1 MKASLI
7 ISVYRNVG
15 ALEAVLGSLKQ
26 QTEQDF
32 EVIISE
38 DGCDAQMASF
48 VAGYDFPWPM
58 QHLTQTDEGWR
69 KERAL
74 NKAVVA
80 AKNDWLIFID
90 GDCVLHPRFIE
101 WHCRYRQRGVM
112 LAGKRVKLN
121 PELSER
127 CMRGEKLCLFPYLF
141 ARHGCRYVEEAFYCG
156 LAQWLR
162 RPVKH
167 LVGSNMSMSRTDLMA
182 VNGFDE
188 NYRLPATGE
197 DYDIEWRMKANG
209 CKIVSLR
216 NLAVQ
221 YHLYH
226 PENWDKTSQAE
237 NMEYCRAQQAKNAVV
252 CANGIQKR

>member
-7 ISVYRNVG
+7 ISVYKDIA
-15 ALEAVLGSLKQ
+15 ALRAVLHSLER
-26 QTEQDF
+26 QTEPDF

-38 DGCDAQMASF
+38 DGEDAQMAAF
-48 VAGYDFPWPM
+48 IQHYDFAWPM
-58 QHLTQTDEGWR
+58 QHLTQPDEGWR

-74 NKAVVA
+74 NRAVMA
-80 AKNDWLIFID
+80 AKSDWLIFID

-101 WHCRYRQRGVM
+101 WHVRYKQKGVI

-121 PELSER
+121 ETLSER
-127 CMRGEKLCLFPYLF
+127 CRRGEKICFFPYLLS
-141 ARHGCRYVEEAFYCG
+141 RRGCRYVEEAFYCG
-156 LAQWLR
+156 LAKWLR

-167 LVGSNMSMSRTDLMA
+167 VVGSNMSMSKQDLLA
-182 VNGFDE
+182 INGFDE
-188 NYRLPATGE
+188 NYTLPATGE
-197 DYDIEWRMKANG
+197 DFDIEWRMIANG

-226 PENWDKTSQAE
+226 SENWHDQSINVA
-237 NMEYCRAQQAKNAVV
+237 YCRDKQQRNEI
-252 CANGIQKR
+252 CCPNGIRKA

>member
-7 ISVYRNVG
+7 ISVYKNVA
-15 ALEAVLGSLKQ
+15 ALDAVLHSLEQ

-38 DGCDAQMASF
+38 DGEDAGMAAF
-48 VAGYDFPWPM
+48 VASYAWRWPM
-58 QHLTQTDEGWR
+58 QHLTQADEGWR

-74 NKAVVA
+74 NRAVAA

-101 WHCRYRQRGVM
+101 WHVRYKRQGVL

-121 PELSER
+121 PALSER
-127 CMRGEKLCLFPYLF
+127 CRKGEALCLFPYLF
-141 ARHGCRYVEEAFYCG
+141 ARRGCRYVEEAFYCG

-167 LVGSNMSMSRTDLMA
+167 LVGSNMSMSKQDLLA
-182 VNGFDE
+182 INGFDE
-188 NYRLPATGE
+188 NYTLPATGE
-197 DYDIEWRMKANG
+197 DYDTEWRMKAIG

-226 PENWDKTSQAE
+226 PENWNDQSVNAA
-237 NMEYCRAQQAKNAVV
+237 YCRDKQQRNEIY
-252 CANGIQKR
+252 CPNGIRKA

>member
-7 ISVYRNVG
+7 ISIYKNTQ
-15 ALEAVLGSLKQ
+15 ALKAVLDSLKR
-26 QTEQDF
+26 QTEQDI
-32 EVIISE
+32 EVILSE
-38 DGCDAQMASF
+38 DGNDAQMAAFIAS
-48 VAGYDFPWPM
+48 YDFPWPI
-58 QHLTQTDEGWR
+58 QHLTQPDEGWR
-69 KERAL
+69 KEKAL

-101 WHCRYRQRGVM
+101 YHVRYQQRGIM

-127 CMRGEKLCLFPYLF
+127 CMKGEKFCLFPYLF
-141 ARHGCRYVEEAFYCG
+141 ARRGCRYVEEAFYCKS
-156 LAQWLR
+156 AEWLR
-162 RPVKH
+162 RKVKH
-167 LVGSNMSMSRTDLMA
+167 LVGSNMSMSRADLIA
-182 VNGFDE
+182 INGFDE
-188 NYRLPATGE
+188 NYVLPATGE
-197 DYDIEWRMKANG
+197 DYDIEWRMIANG

-226 PENWDKTSQAE
+226 KENWQDQKE
-237 NMEYCRAQQAKNAVV
+237 NMVYCREVQAQNKIY
-252 CANGIQKR
+252 CEKGIKQ